1 MTRNRV
7 LWFILIV
14 ALTTPVLLAA
24 FRGNEGLTVDVWG
37 NSLVFA
43 AAIATGNALVWS
55 RRSEQAPTAHA
66 PAGRR

>member
-24 FRGNEGLTVDVWG
+24 FRGNAGLTVDVWG

-43 AAIATGNALVWS
+43 TAIATGNALVWS
-55 RRSEQAPTAHA
+55 RRSEQAPVAHA
-66 PAGRR
+66 SAGRR